1 MPIAA
6 QVVAKRLPRVLCSLH
21 PTRKRSVHDLYRYR
35 LDFETPEI
43 LHTSLE
49 TQPLDA
55 TFQLEL
61 VLMLNPRTTCAY
73 WDR

>member
-1 MPIAA
+1 M
-6 QVVAKRLPRVLCSLH
+6 AKRLPRVLCSLH